1 MDTKETIH
9 SMKKVVLHIHL
20 DGSLRPETVQN
31 WFREEGELVKIN
43 ELKKKL
49 DKSIEDDCEFS
60 IIYDLSIALDKLIVQ
75 YYQKDA

>member
-1 MDTKETIH
+1 M
-9 SMKKVVLHIHL
+9 L
-20 DGSLRPETVQN
+20 
-31 WFREEGELVKIN
+31 EEQIN
-43 ELKKKL
+43 EIKKKL

>member
-1 MDTKETIH
+1 MIE
-9 SMKKVVLHIHL
+9 
-20 DGSLRPETVQN
+20 Q
-31 WFREEGELVKIN
+31 KIN

-75 YYQKDA
+75 YYKKDA

>member
-1 MDTKETIH
+1 M
-9 SMKKVVLHIHL
+9 L
-20 DGSLRPETVQN
+20 
-31 WFREEGELVKIN
+31 EEKIN
-43 ELKKKL
+43 KKKKKL

>member
-1 MDTKETIH
+1 M
-9 SMKKVVLHIHL
+9 L
-20 DGSLRPETVQN
+20 
-31 WFREEGELVKIN
+31 EEQIN